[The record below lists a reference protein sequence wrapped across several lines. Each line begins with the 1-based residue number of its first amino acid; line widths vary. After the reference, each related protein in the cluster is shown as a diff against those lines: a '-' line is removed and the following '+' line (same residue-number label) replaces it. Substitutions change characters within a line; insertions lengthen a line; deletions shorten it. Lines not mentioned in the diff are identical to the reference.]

1 MIYIV
6 TRVIY
11 LAVGDV
17 ETGAKE
23 LNTIKD
29 LQQQFNDRPIWMAA
43 SIHKGEEEGKHN
55 GSAPYFIK

>member
-1 MIYIV
+1 
-6 TRVIY
+6 VIY

-17 ETGAKE
+17 EAGEKE

-43 SIHKGEEEGKHN
+43 SIHKGEEEGNHN
-55 GSAPYFIK
+55 GSAPFCY